1 MARITLLGPFWP
13 YRGGIAHF
21 NAGLARALIEG
32 GHDVRTVTFRRQYPD
47 RLFPGQTQLEPG
59 PSPPGVPRAPARL
72 DTLNPQTW
80 TRTADRIADEGAEV
94 VVFPYW
100 MPLMAPMWGVVVRRL
115 RRRGV
120 TVLALVH
127 NAIPHERKPGDLVLG
142 RFALGRADGLLAL
155 SSRVAAD
162 LDRLGVTA
170 SVRTVPHPVYD
181 GFGPAPPRPDARE
194 RLGLPDEA
202 PVFLFFGFIRPYK
215 GLHVLLDA
223 WGGVVERVPDAR
235 LVVAGEFYADEDALR
250 AQAAPL
256 GDSVRFD
263 AAYIPDDRVGLYVSA
278 ADAVV
283 QPYVTA
289 TQSGVAQVAFGY
301 GRPVITTDVGGL
313 AETVPDGV
321 AGLVVPPNDPDAL
334 ADALVRFVT
343 DDLGGALEAGVRRIR
358 EAYSWSRV
366 AEAVEALAAPPF
378 GSAPPV
384 TPGGPKGRGGRSLQT
399 FPPRPE

>member
-1 MARITLLGPFWP
+1 MARVTLLGPFWP

-21 NAGLARALIEG
+21 NAGLARSLAG
-32 GHDVRTVTFRRQYPD
+32 RGHEVRTVTFRRQYPD
-47 RLFPGQTQLEPG
+47 RLFPGQTQVEPG
-59 PSPPGVPRAPARL
+59 PAPPGVPRARALL
-72 DTLNPQTW
+72 DTLDPRTW
-80 TRTADRIADEGAEV
+80 THTADQIAGGGVET

-100 MPLMAPMWGVVVRRL
+100 LPLMAPMWGVVARRL

-127 NAIPHERKPGDLVLG
+127 NAIPHERKPGDLLLG
-142 RFALGRADGLLAL
+142 RFALGGADGLLAL

-170 SVRTVPHPVYD
+170 PVRTVPHPMYD
-181 GFGPAPPRPDARE
+181 GFGTAPPRPEARE
-194 RLGLPDEA
+194 ALGLPA
-202 PVFLFFGFIRPYK
+202 RTPVFLFFGFVRPYK

-223 WGGVVERVPDAR
+223 WGGVVRRVPNAR

-256 GDSVRFD
+256 GESVRFD
-263 AAYIPDDRVGLYVSA
+263 AAYVPDDRVGLYFSA

-289 TQSGVAQVAFGY
+289 TQSGVAQIAFHY

-313 AETVPDGV
+313 AETVPDGE
-321 AGLVVPPNDPDAL
+321 AGLVVPPNDPGAL
-334 ADALVRFVT
+334 GDALVRFAT
-343 DDLGGALEAGVRRIR
+343 DDLGETLEAGVRRAR

-366 AEAVEALAAPPF
+366 AEAVEDLAAPP
-378 GSAPPV
+378 A
-384 TPGGPKGRGGRSLQT
+384 TAGGPKGRGGRHHPA
-399 FPPRPE
+399 PPE